1 MYKAAIEI
9 AAPPAKIFEF
19 MTDPKHLQ
27 SWQPDVVEAKPLPPG
42 GLQVGAHLGATVQ
55 EYGRRFDVD
64 LLVASMKRNEHIA
77 YRMEAP
83 AVSAY
88 VEYQIVPWGPKTLVV
103 STGAMRPKG
112 FLGPVPD
119 PSGSDQTNRA
129 PENGVKV
136 DAAAHRRRE
145 PRLTAQARLFSNR
158 SSVCIAGYT

>member
-27 SWQPDVVEAKPLPPG
+27 SWQPDVVETKPLPPG
-42 GLQVGAHLGATVQ
+42 GLQVGAHVGATVQ

-83 AVSAY
+83 TASAY

-112 FLGPVPD
+112 FLRSLYPLLQGLIERM
-119 PSGSDQTNRA
+119 GQ
-129 PENGVKV
+129 
-136 DAAAHRRRE
+136 RRMQSK
-145 PRLTAQARLFSNR
+145 LMLLR
-158 SSVCIAGYT
+158 SSLESHA

>member
-27 SWQPDVVEAKPLPPG
+27 SWQPDVVETKPLPPG
-42 GLQVGAHLGATVQ
+42 GLQVGAHVGATVQ

-83 AVSAY
+83 TASAY

-112 FLGPVPD
+112 FLRSLYPLLQGLIERM
-119 PSGSDQTNRA
+119 GQ
-129 PENGVKV
+129 
-136 DAAAHRRRE
+136 RRMQS
-145 PRLTAQARLFSNR
+145 RLMLLR
-158 SSVCIAGYT
+158 SSLESHA